1 MAFPDGPVTPR
12 ETRHNIINLS
22 KILVPIAIGLI
33 AGGTVFAYL
42 SGLGSQFS
50 PEVVKSSAAI
60 IGGLVGLAGLIIGK
74 EVMNGVK
81 L

>member
-33 AGGTVFAYL
+33 VGGTVFAYL

-60 IGGLVGLAGLIIGK
+60 IGGLFGFASWAVGK
-74 EVMNGVK
+74 ELIRGVK
-81 L
+81 